1 MKLYGMVSEIRAID
15 VVMAVVAMFVVSVI
29 KQRKAAAA
37 NRGAILWPVLGI
49 IPTLYVNLDHIYDW
63 ATELLRRCGGT
74 FPYHGAS
81 FCGAHGVVTSDPA
94 NVEYM
99 LKTNFANFPK
109 GRYYQ
114 ERFVD
119 FLGAGIFNADDEIWK
134 EQRKAASF
142 EMHSSRFVAFS
153 ARTTTELVHD
163 KLLKL
168 LRMVSGPIDLQD
180 VFLRFTF
187 DNISA
192 AAFGVD
198 TGCLKLVTTGD
209 GKKNELPVIPFAK
222 AFEEATE
229 LTLFRFIVPP
239 FVWRIMK
246 ALNVGTE
253 KKLRSAIE
261 QVHEFVD
268 KTVSERRAELRESG
282 GLKER
287 FDLLSRLVE
296 EEQQQQH
303 QSTGAGELRF
313 SEKFI
318 KDFCISFILAGRD
331 TSSVA
336 LTWFFWLLEQNP
348 RVESNILEELHGIIK
363 LRHTQVPINEV
374 VFSVDELKNMNYLQV
389 YHYIN
394 HDEFIYYY

>member
-1 MKLYGMVSEIRAID
+1 MHGMKMKLYSMVSELKAMD
-15 VVMAVVAMFVVSVI
+15 VVMAVVAILIMSVI
-29 KQRKAAAA
+29 KQRKLAAR
-37 NRGAILWPVLGI
+37 NRGAMLWPVLGI
-49 IPTLYVNLDHIYDW
+49 LPTLYINLDHIYDW
-63 ATELLRRCGGT
+63 VTEVLRRCGGT

-109 GRYYQ
+109 GRYFR
-114 ERFVD
+114 ERFID
-119 FLGAGIFNADDEIWK
+119 FLGDGIFNADDESWK
-134 EQRKAASF
+134 EQRKTASF

-153 ARTTTELVHD
+153 ARTMTELVHG

-168 LRMVSGPIDLQD
+168 LKMVPDSIDLQD

-198 TGCLKLVTTGD
+198 TGCLTVNQ
-209 GKKNELPVIPFAK
+209 NEVLPVVPFAK
-222 AFEEATE
+222 AFEDATE

-239 FVWRIMK
+239 FVWRILK

-268 KTVSERRAELRESG
+268 KTVSDRRTELNESRG
-282 GLKER
+282 SNEK

-296 EEQQQQH
+296 EEQRT
-303 QSTGAGELRF
+303 SAGNLRF

-348 RVESNILEELHGIIK
+348 RVESNILEELHDIIN
-363 LRHTQVPINEV
+363 LRDIQIPDDEV
-374 VFSVDELKNMNYLQV
+374 VFSIEELKKMNYLQV
-389 YHYIN
+389 YRSYQ
-394 HDEFIYYY
+394 